1 MLHRNFWFLLRI
13 CIFCTHIF
21 CTGTHPDSD
30 FSEKNF
36 PFLPYSISVL
46 VVLATTMWWEK
57 VGSSNPCDFTQIYTL
72 PRRHFCNWRLKQV
85 TLNEHVGG
93 QWPQPILLLPQS
105 LSRTC
110 FPSRHLK
117 IGTDDIE
124 KKTRNWDMVERKP
137 KFFSE
142 FGKLDVWDG
151 SDSIKLYH
159 EDIVNLRQHDKRV
172 WIEGFYFMIFPFC
185 NDSVPKLHFSWLFFF
200 AAAQHT

>member
-1 MLHRNFWFLLRI
+1 
-13 CIFCTHIF
+13 
-21 CTGTHPDSD
+21 
-30 FSEKNF
+30 
-36 PFLPYSISVL
+36 
-46 VVLATTMWWEK
+46 
-57 VGSSNPCDFTQIYTL
+57 
-72 PRRHFCNWRLKQV
+72 
-85 TLNEHVGG
+85 
-93 QWPQPILLLPQS
+93 
-105 LSRTC
+105 
-110 FPSRHLK
+110 
-117 IGTDDIE
+117 
-124 KKTRNWDMVERKP
+124 MVEQKP